1 MGWMVVGRREG
12 SGGKV
17 FTKFSPQEK
26 GHGDRG
32 LENSDTL
39 ILSRA
44 SLLHLNVNANHSDQK
59 ISSKEPVSIPI

>member
-1 MGWMVVGRREG
+1 MGWTVVSRREG

-39 ILSRA
+39 ILSTT
-44 SLLHLNVNANHSDQK
+44 LLHLNVNANHSDQK
-59 ISSKEPVSIPI
+59 NSAKEPVSIPI